1 MPGFRNDS
9 ASCELPGLGGG
20 PATRV
25 VGPLARLA
33 GRLGLALAVTLAFAT
48 VMSPATAP
56 AVAAA
61 EQATAGSIAWTP
73 FTADA
78 FTVAERS
85 KAPFVLSFGA
95 QWCEPCDKMKVRT
108 YTDKAVV
115 EAAAGLRFLA
125 VDMTHR
131 GGYVGLVL
139 KSFQVFGAP
148 TTIFFGPDGK
158 EWQRRIGFI
167 PPDEYARLLRES
179 WKSE

>member
-1 MPGFRNDS
+1 MSGFRNDS
-9 ASCELPGLGGG
+9 ACCEMPRLGGG
-20 PATRV
+20 PATR
-25 VGPLARLA
+25 LA
-33 GRLGLALAVTLAFAT
+33 GLLGLVLTVTLALVSTTSA
-48 VMSPATAP
+48 ADAP
-56 AVAAA
+56 VAAA
-61 EQATAGSIAWTP
+61 AEEAASRPIVWTP

-78 FTVAERS
+78 FTAAERS

-95 QWCEPCDKMKVRT
+95 QWCEPCDKMKART
-108 YTDKAVV
+108 YTNEGVV

-125 VDMTHR
+125 VDMTNR

-139 KSFQVFGAP
+139 KSFKVFGAP

-179 WKSE
+179 WKPGKSS

>member
-1 MPGFRNDS
+1 
-9 ASCELPGLGGG
+9 
-20 PATRV
+20 
-25 VGPLARLA
+25 
-33 GRLGLALAVTLAFAT
+33 
-48 VMSPATAP
+48 
-56 AVAAA
+56 VAAA
-61 EQATAGSIAWTP
+61 AETAASRALVWTP
-73 FTADA
+73 FTADE

-95 QWCEPCDKMKVRT
+95 QWCEPCEKMKVRT
-108 YTDKAVV
+108 YTDPAVV
-115 EAAAGLRFLA
+115 EAASGLRLLSI
-125 VDMTHR
+125 DMTHR

-179 WKSE
+179 QKAEKSS

>member
-9 ASCELPGLGGG
+9 ARCELPRLGGG
-20 PATRV
+20 PAK
-25 VGPLARLA
+25 RLA
-33 GRLGLALAVTLAFAT
+33 GSIGLALTLALLSAI
-48 VMSPATAP
+48 PWATAP
-56 AVAAA
+56 VAAAA
-61 EQATAGSIAWTP
+61 EQATTRSIAWTP

-95 QWCEPCDKMKVRT
+95 QWCEPCDKMKART
-108 YTDKAVV
+108 YTDEAVV
-115 EAAAGLRFLA
+115 EAAAGLRFLS
-125 VDMTHR
+125 VDMTNR

-139 KSFQVFGAP
+139 ESFQVFGAP

-179 WKSE
+179 WKSEKSS

>member
-1 MPGFRNDS
+1 MSGFRNDS
-9 ASCELPGLGGG
+9 ARRELSRLGGG
-20 PATRV
+20 PA
-25 VGPLARLA
+25 ARLA
-33 GRLGLALAVTLAFAT
+33 GLLSPVLSVVLALVSAT
-48 VMSPATAP
+48 SSADTPV
-56 AVAAA
+56 VAAA
-61 EQATAGSIAWTP
+61 EQAKTRSIAWTP

-78 FTVAERS
+78 FTAAERG

-95 QWCEPCDKMKVRT
+95 QWCEPCDKMKART
-108 YTDKAVV
+108 YTNEAVV
-115 EAAAGLRFLA
+115 EAAAGLRFLS

-167 PPDEYARLLRES
+167 APDEYARMLRES
-179 WKSE
+179 WKSEKSS